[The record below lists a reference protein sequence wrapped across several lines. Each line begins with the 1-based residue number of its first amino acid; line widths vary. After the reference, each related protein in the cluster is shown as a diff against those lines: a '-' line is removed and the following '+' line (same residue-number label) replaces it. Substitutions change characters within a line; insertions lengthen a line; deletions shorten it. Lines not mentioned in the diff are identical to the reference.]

1 MASHL
6 PPSPRSSVWYLWMLF
21 AKHIPVFFWWTHC
34 KTGLFQTPCSKACLI
49 WEEEKTHD
57 SQDIPAPLSQDGHE
71 VWEGKKP
78 FWNYRN
84 TGLFVR
90 AAWPSLSW
98 LVQLLLSVS
107 FYKAGHWA
115 SARYCN
121 LHLIISRV
129 RIQLQALTSDPEAKD
144 LSTTKRCLS
153 SQAGPQKWLLCFQS
167 LKCLILVIK
176 FLLFVFLYTTLILF
190 FTNSKPPGFCIPST
204 THGRKNTQ

>member
-6 PPSPRSSVWYLWMLF
+6 PPSPRSLVWYLWMLF

-34 KTGLFQTPCSKACLI
+34 KTGLSKLLAVKHAWFERKRKHMIHRIPLPLCPRMSKKY
-49 WEEEKTHD
+49 EREKN
-57 SQDIPAPLSQDGHE
+57 
-71 VWEGKKP
+71 P
-78 FWNYRN
+78 FKLQRHR
-84 TGLFVR
+84 GLFVR

-98 LVQLLLSVS
+98 LVQLLLLAS
-107 FYKAGHWA
+107 FYEAGHWA

-129 RIQLQALTSDPEAKD
+129 RIQLQAQTSDSKAKD

-153 SQAGPQKWLLCFQS
+153 SQAGPQNWLLCFQS
-167 LKCLILVIK
+167 LKCLILVIN

-204 THGRKNTQ
+204 TYGRKNMQ